1 MNKYE
6 KSMKLLKDSMYSIE
20 RTKET
25 ANLRQNLY
33 RGNSNWTDSHN
44 YQPKCS
50 NNNWIDEKQQPCTD
64 RHPLS

>member
-1 MNKYE
+1 MPKEKKEEEAMNKYE

-33 RGNSNWTDSHN
+33 RGNSNWTDSQN
-44 YQPKCS
+44 YQKKCS
-50 NNNWIDEKQQPCTD
+50 NNNWIDEKQ
-64 RHPLS
+64 